1 MIENE
6 LEPRMNTDE
15 TRMGRA
21 YFRVAQK
28 SGQRLYGAQA
38 SATRALFT
46 RVQDK
51 GCNMIE
57 LSAVSFGW
65 PDEPLS
71 LENFSLTVSQGEKV
85 VLLGA
90 NGCGKSS
97 LLKLMNGLIEPAAG
111 DIRWRGEKLTR
122 AWLRQ
127 PGNAAAFRRACV
139 LLFQHPEAMLFNPT
153 VREELA
159 YGLKQ
164 LGAGDIDGAVAKW
177 ARELSIESVLDK
189 APFLLS
195 GGQKQKVALASLF
208 VLEPELLLLDE
219 PSSSLDPATIGK
231 LIDML
236 RHSGQTLVVATH
248 NLSLA
253 AELGE
258 RAVVLG
264 AQGRILFDGPIA
276 QALADMPL
284 LEQAG
289 LAHRHSHRH
298 GEDEHVHVHTH
309 DWQ

>member
-1 MIENE
+1 
-6 LEPRMNTDE
+6 
-15 TRMGRA
+15 
-21 YFRVAQK
+21 
-28 SGQRLYGAQA
+28 
-38 SATRALFT
+38 
-46 RVQDK
+46 
-51 GCNMIE
+51 MIE
-57 LSAVSFGW
+57 LYNISFGW
-65 PDEPLS
+65 PDEPCL
-71 LENFSLTVSQGEKV
+71 LERFSLTVRPGEKV
-85 VLLGA
+85 ILLGA
-90 NGCGKSS
+90 NGCGKST

-122 AWLRQ
+122 AWLRR
-127 PGNAAAFRRACV
+127 NAAAFRRACV

-164 LGAGDIDGAVAKW
+164 LGAGDIDSAVAKW

-208 VLEPELLLLDE
+208 VLDPELLLLDE

-231 LIDML
+231 LIDLL
-236 RHSGQTLVVATH
+236 RGSGRTLVVATH

-264 AQGRILFDGPIA
+264 AQGRILFDGPVA